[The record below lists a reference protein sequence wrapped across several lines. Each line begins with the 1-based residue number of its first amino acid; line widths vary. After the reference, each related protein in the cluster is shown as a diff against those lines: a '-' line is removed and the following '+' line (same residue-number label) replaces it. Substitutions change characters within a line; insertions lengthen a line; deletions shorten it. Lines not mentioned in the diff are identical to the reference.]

1 MALTDYFKPVK
12 TWDAN
17 KVKRFLDEHEP
28 HEYILIDVRQ
38 PQEYRQ
44 GHLPG
49 ARLIPV
55 KELDAHLQ
63 GLDPQKLVITYCAA
77 GVRSRA
83 AASILGHAGFDL
95 VVSMSGGI
103 KAWNGLV
110 AEGEPEMGSAWF
122 SDARSPGEYL
132 GLAWLIE
139 DGTKQFY
146 AKLSEMFDNQAG
158 AFFRQLIAAEEHH
171 KSSLRT
177 LYHGLTG
184 GASGLDFPAAVLPEP
199 PGQTILEGGLPLT
212 QALEWVKN
220 RDYGQV
226 LELAIGLE
234 TNAYDRYLLLAQEVV
249 NEQSK
254 VIFNYLAEEE
264 KTHLNLLSDHL
275 DHWLEMGREQQM
287 K

>member
-1 MALTDYFKPVK
+1 MGLMDYFKPVK

-17 KVKRFLDEHEP
+17 KVKKFLNEHQQN
-28 HEYILIDVRQ
+28 EYTLIDVRQ
-38 PQEYRQ
+38 PQEYQQ

-49 ARLIPV
+49 AQLIPI
-55 KELDAHLQ
+55 KELDDHLAE
-63 GLDPQKLVITYCAA
+63 LDPRKPVITYCAA

-83 AASILGHAGFDL
+83 AASVLDHAGFDM
-95 VVSMSGGI
+95 VVSMAGGI
-103 KAWNGLV
+103 KAWEGLV
-110 AEGEPEMGSAWF
+110 AEGEPEIGTAWF
-122 SDARSPGEYL
+122 SNARSPGEYL

-146 AKLSEMFDNQAG
+146 TRLSEMFDNQAG

-184 GASGLDFPAAVLPEP
+184 GTSGLDFPAAVLPEP
-199 PGQTILEGGLPLT
+199 PGQTILEGGLSLS
-212 QALEWVKN
+212 QALEWVNN

-264 KTHLNLLSDHL
+264 KIHLRLLTDHF
-275 DHWLEMGREQQM
+275 DRWLEMGREQQV